1 MDNQNEIRAT
11 LSELT
16 DLIGDYNDDGKVDLN
31 DILKV
36 IDDVERAKST
46 LVKVEIILIE
56 LLREKIYNR
65 NENVARDPVKVD
77 PELDDA
83 GQKPTA

>member
-36 IDDVERAKST
+36 IDDVERAN
-46 LVKVEIILIE
+46 
-56 LLREKIYNR
+56 LRG
-65 NENVARDPVKVD
+65 A
-77 PELDDA
+77 LW
-83 GQKPTA
+83 